1 MKAIQTWIPY
11 RNPNEFILNKD
22 EAYMIMLSSLL
33 LKKHYGSVTLYTN
46 DIQKEWFERI
56 GFEYEY
62 DTKAL
67 EDDKGDVFSIPKL
80 NIIKS
85 ISEPFVHYDLDTYV
99 FEKPNLNRKS
109 PYIFSHPDVEFASS
123 RLEKFMESPEDVI
136 RSYDFKLIYDTY
148 LEFYLQN
155 KNTLDK
161 IDGFPDNE
169 IKLSEIPNMNIIAV
183 TDNLD
188 IYKKTIDDVL
198 AIYEILKP
206 KFKEKRIH
214 ATFLEQFLIN
224 IYLKKNNVEYK
235 KLVEDYTNGQIKVE
249 DSPYLFSGIPVVIE
263 NENLDIWPLKFINSQ
278 YCTKCRQEHKFT
290 KEFKT
295 LDDLKNDFNYD
306 FLSYYHLG
314 GDKPFPLVHAL
325 TINHIINN
333 FGEEYVTKIHNF
345 WKELLQ
351 DKNYVSL
358 GEELYEKITG
368 NPIFTNSIKKSVI

>member
-1 MKAIQTWIPY
+1 MKAIQSWIPY
-11 RNPNEFILNKD
+11 RNPNKFILNKD

-46 DIQKEWFERI
+46 DIQKQWFERI

-123 RLEKFMESPEDVI
+123 RLEKVMESPEDVI
-136 RSYDFKLIYDTY
+136 RSYDFKLMYDTY

-155 KNTLDK
+155 KKTLNN

-188 IYKKTIDDVL
+188 IYKKTIDEVL
-198 AIYEILKP
+198 VIYEILKP

-235 KLVEDYTNGQIKVE
+235 KLVEAYSNGHIKVE
-249 DSPYLFSGIPVVIE
+249 DSPYLFSFMPVVIE
-263 NENLDIWPLKFINSQ
+263 NENLDKWPLKFITSQ
-278 YCTKCRQEHKFT
+278 YCTKCRQEHKFN

-295 LDDLKNDFNYD
+295 LNDLKNDFNYD

-314 GDKPFPLVHAL
+314 GAKTYPLVQAL

-358 GEELYEKITG
+358 GEQLYEKITG
-368 NPIFTNSIKKSVI
+368 NNIFTNSVKSSII

>member
-123 RLEKFMESPEDVI
+123 RLEKFIETPEDII

-155 KNTLDK
+155 KKTLDK

-198 AIYEILKP
+198 SIYEILKP

-224 IYLKKNNVEYK
+224 IYLKKNNPQYK

-249 DSPYLFSGIPVVIE
+249 DSPYLFTGIPVVIE
-263 NENLDIWPLKFINSQ
+263 NENLDKWPS
-278 YCTKCRQEHKFT
+278 
-290 KEFKT
+290 
-295 LDDLKNDFNYD
+295 
-306 FLSYYHLG
+306 
-314 GDKPFPLVHAL
+314 
-325 TINHIINN
+325 
-333 FGEEYVTKIHNF
+333 
-345 WKELLQ
+345 
-351 DKNYVSL
+351 
-358 GEELYEKITG
+358 
-368 NPIFTNSIKKSVI
+368 